1 MAQTKSATEM
11 KKATESK
18 LLEKAQKEFYSVVN
32 TFILPLCDPRGT
44 LKLENRPEKNSSL
57 VSFYY
62 DQNKIEERSIMTCF
76 ESSHKIKFHV
86 CAFSRVFQPIIMSRL
101 FTWK

>member
-62 DQNKIEERSIMTCF
+62 DQNKISCLRFFPCVSTNN
-76 ESSHKIKFHV
+76 HV
-86 CAFSRVFQPIIMSRL
+86 TP

>member
-1 MAQTKSATEM
+1 MAQTKSTTEM
-11 KKATESK
+11 KKATGSK

-44 LKLENRPEKNSSL
+44 LKLENRPEKTL
-57 VSFYY
+57 PWFPFTT
-62 DQNKIEERSIMTCF
+62 I
-76 ESSHKIKFHV
+76 KIKFHV
-86 CAFSRVFQPIIMSRL
+86 CAFSRAFRPIIMSRL

>member
-1 MAQTKSATEM
+1 MSMAQTKSATEM

-44 LKLENRPEKNSSL
+44 LKP
-57 VSFYY
+57 VSY
-62 DQNKIEERSIMTCF
+62 T
-76 ESSHKIKFHV
+76 HLTL
-86 CAFSRVFQPIIMSRL
+86 P
-101 FTWK
+101 TT